1 MVSGSVASDPSGISC
16 GGSCMA
22 EYQVNTSVKLT
33 IDHDPS
39 SVFTGWFGD
48 ASACGVSPT
57 CTIAMTSSKQVSA
70 RFTQTGTTL
79 WLTHIGGTGREFARS
94 FATDKNGDIFVAGVF
109 NSSQFTAG
117 TVPLTN
123 HGTSGS
129 DDIFLAKLARDDG
142 HVIWAKAFGGSDR
155 DDVSSVAVDPATGDV
170 VIFGSYIGDSDFGD
184 STLLPGSAVGDW
196 VVARYSGAN
205 GANQWAKR
213 IVLSQFP
220 AGYTQPHG
228 RVGVGAAGV
237 YVAGFWSNGSIDF
250 GDGARASNGGYQT
263 MFAAKYSLDGKT
275 LNWANDYQKAAGQS
289 FGWIEAHSV
298 AVDSTDNFVVVG
310 EYAGSVDLGNPDLIL
325 TSTNS
330 PVGDFEDGFLA
341 KYAGTNGSLLWPRS
355 VGGSS
360 TDSCDSVAIGPS
372 NDVIVGCNDSI
383 VDGTVTLDFGGPSPP
398 PGPSGGPGPVGANG
412 LEVVVAR
419 YSSIDEYKWARR
431 FGGDGLQEL
440 AGIGV
445 DAASG
450 RVLVGGRFST
460 VMTVDGFSLVRAGS
474 YDNAWTAALAPDT
487 GVAEWAERFAGLY
500 SVGIDAIAADSANG
514 RILVTGSFASLA
526 QFGDQE
532 VMSAGDDDAYVVSI
546 VPNL

>member
-1 MVSGSVASDPSGISC
+1 
-16 GGSCMA
+16 MA

-79 WLTHIGGTGREFARS
+79 WLTNIGGTGRELARS

-117 TVPLTN
+117 TFPLTN

-289 FGWIEAHSV
+289 FGWIEAHAL
-298 AVDSTDNFVVVG
+298 AVDSTDNLVVVG
-310 EYAGSVDLGNPDLIL
+310 EYAGSVDLGNPDMIL

-330 PVGDFEDGFLA
+330 QVGDFEDGFLA

-360 TDSCDSVAIGPS
+360 TDLCDSVAIGPS

-398 PGPSGGPGPVGANG
+398 PGPSGGPGPV
-412 LEVVVAR
+412 
-419 YSSIDEYKWARR
+419 
-431 FGGDGLQEL
+431 
-440 AGIGV
+440 
-445 DAASG
+445 ASG

-546 VPNL
+546 VPKL